1 MDKYQKN
8 KDTALKELNDILDS
22 LAKEK
27 DYGDQLS
34 IFFLKIR
41 ELYTIYQIYLNYD
54 DIVKYI
60 KNRILAINEISDC
73 CNIFD
78 SQLDFLKKLILDND
92 KKYNELNQKYN
103 EVFAEMS
110 KLEEVLKELKD
121 VEKYFDGMLV

>member
-60 KNRILAINEISDC
+60 KNRILAINEINDC
-73 CNIFD
+73 STIFD
-78 SQLDFLKKLILDND
+78 SQLEFLKKLILDND